1 MKIIRDKKFRPA
13 VTWNRTH
20 GRKVYNKI
28 ELLADAVGMQCFKG
42 RLNNKA
48 NWNHPRAAL
57 KTFYISPVQ
66 MDSDSDGWTTHAV
79 IWKHNNS
86 KAERDWTRGWGSFK
100 DGVLKYVFKS
110 HRGKVFGKETTI
122 DKEYEVLDADYEMLD
137 VKIIEE
143 N

>member
-1 MKIIRDKKFRPA
+1 MKIIREKKFRPA

-66 MDSDSDGWTTHAV
+66 MDSDSDGWGTRRIRFNSRSYDRVQNLFIECREKFFANKVDIDAV
-79 IWKHNNS
+79 
-86 KAERDWTRGWGSFK
+86 
-100 DGVLKYVFKS
+100 
-110 HRGKVFGKETTI
+110 
-122 DKEYEVLDADYEMLD
+122 
-137 VKIIEE
+137 
-143 N
+143 

>member
-1 MKIIRDKKFRPA
+1 MIQTAGLP
-13 VTWNRTH
+13 
-20 GRKVYNKI
+20 
-28 ELLADAVGMQCFKG
+28 
-42 RLNNKA
+42 
-48 NWNHPRAAL
+48 
-57 KTFYISPVQ
+57 
-66 MDSDSDGWTTHAV
+66 
-79 IWKHNNS
+79 HNNS

-100 DGVLKYVFKS
+100 DGVLKSVFKS